1 MNFKALIAAGALLAT
16 QSFAIIGIGGHYAPG
31 FGTKMK
37 GMDKPADIAKID
49 DNTGISLQHGGF
61 DGTMQGFGFKLW
73 VDILPIIDVEATVN
87 FQFGS
92 YDASLFVNSEKSVQ
106 EIPLEIELGGTPFGK
121 ANPKFV
127 AMNGDLSITY
137 PITSLPIIRPYI
149 GGGVTYYLN
158 SFVLNQKFTSSI
170 VEGVKQG
177 VDDLAKAYGEVAEA
191 KLNGESEEVVNQKLQ
206 AANTQASAIGEN
218 MKKDIQ
224 DKALD
229 EGLKTSIGGHVLVG
243 LRAKLP
249 IIPIAAY
256 GNFKYYFGGD
266 YPSEVDPGNMV
277 VEVGIGLA
285 I

>member
-37 GMDKPADIAKID
+37 SAPVLPVAQDAL
-49 DNTGISLQHGGF
+49 TGTQISLDHGGF
-61 DGTMQGFGFKLW
+61 SGTMQGFGFKLW
-73 VDILPIIDVEATVN
+73 VDILPIIDIEATMN

-92 YDASLFVNSEKSVQ
+92 YDAALYVEDPTGGVQ
-106 EIPLEIELGGTPFGK
+106 KIDLEIELGGTPFGK

-127 AMNGDLSITY
+127 AMTGDLSITY
-137 PITSLPIIRPYI
+137 PITFLPIIRPYI
-149 GGGVTYYLN
+149 GGGLSYHLN
-158 SFVLNQKFTSSI
+158 TFVLNQSFTSGI
-170 VEGVKQG
+170 I
-177 VDDLAKAYGEVAEA
+177 DDETMTGLTTLAGLTAAAAATQDPAAQAEAENYAKALGQRVQQ
-191 KLNGESEEVVNQKLQ
+191 NVQSQ
-206 AANTQASAIGEN
+206 AI
-218 MKKDIQ
+218 
-224 DKALD
+224 D

-266 YPSEVDPGNMV
+266 FPSEVDPGNMT
-277 VEVGIGLA
+277 VEVGVGFA